1 MAPAGFSGGDLFG
14 IGLGDATSR
23 SYEEL
28 FEVVQGNLSLSSD
41 GEPLWIYCLSASGR
55 PIPIT
60 VFNNGGSLVELGLD
74 TYEENESALPDGFPE
89 EGIINLQHF
98 DNLLYSGPD
107 DDSNITSTEDLKTA
121 IRDPQNWKGS
131 NNEQFQLS
139 PSGSS
144 SSCAILDV
152 ASSTVIVVATVIFV
166 STRL

>member
-1 MAPAGFSGGDLFG
+1 MFG

-28 FEVVQGNLSLSSD
+28 FEVVQGNLSLSTD

-55 PIPIT
+55 PRPIT
-60 VFNNGGSLVELGLD
+60 VFNNGGSLVELGLE
-74 TYEENESALPDGFPE
+74 TYEEGESALPEGFPE

-107 DDSNITSTEDLKTA
+107 DDTITTTEDLKTA

-131 NNEQFQLS
+131 NNEEFQLS

-144 SSCAILDV
+144 SSCANLDM
-152 ASSTVIVVATVIFV
+152 ASSTVIMVATVIFV